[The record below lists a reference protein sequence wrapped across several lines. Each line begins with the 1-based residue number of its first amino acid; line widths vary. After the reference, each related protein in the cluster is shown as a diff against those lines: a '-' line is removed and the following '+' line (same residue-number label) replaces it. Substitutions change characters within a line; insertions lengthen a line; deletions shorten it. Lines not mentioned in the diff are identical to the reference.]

1 MATPSDLLSA
11 LLQALRDNTAA
22 LSGLSADQENLTG
35 TVRDLR
41 AAIERLTAVVDRR
54 LAVDEDRD
62 KQSEQQRRAKM
73 KFFEK
78 LFSSKPVEMVL
89 RLLVFGVVGT
99 DLGLR
104 IWPIEPKAAVEVTH
118 ADVGHPSSISV
129 PDSGSVG
136 DPPTRGEPSA
146 LPR

>member
-41 AAIERLTAVVDRR
+41 AAIERLTAVADRR

-104 IWPIEPKAAVEVTH
+104 LWPIEPKTVEVIH
-118 ADVGHPSSISV
+118 ADVGHPPSVSV
-129 PDSGSVG
+129 PSSGSVG
-136 DPPTRGEPSA
+136 DPPANGSDPTPQ
-146 LPR
+146 PR